1 MPSRDDR
8 LLVLIDGYNLI
19 FRAFY
24 AIPPLNA
31 PDGTP
36 TNAALGFTR
45 MVLALLNERQP
56 PYRALALDG
65 GEENFRHRLYPQ
77 YKANRAEAPPELKA
91 QFPLIPEL
99 AEALALPLVRRPG
112 VEADDIIGTLSRRAV
127 EEGFEVLLV
136 SGDKDLM
143 QLVDER
149 VRMLDTM
156 KGVLYDRRAV
166 EEKLGV
172 PPELVP
178 DLLALQGDSSDNIP
192 GISGVGPKT
201 AVKLLKEHG
210 SLEEVLQAAPRMKP
224 SKLRDHLIEEAEL
237 ARLSLQLATIRRDL
251 ELDLEL
257 GDFRS
262 REPDPARLDEC
273 FARLG
278 FTTLRRQLGG
288 RVQIDRSAY
297 RTVFVES
304 DLEEWIGR
312 ALEAGEC
319 AIDLETDSLD
329 AVEARAVGFSLCVGP
344 GQACYIPV
352 AHDYVGA
359 PRQLAPGLVAEQIK
373 RLVGRVKIY
382 GQNLKY
388 DAEVL
393 KNRFGIELPTPAC
406 DSMLA
411 SYVLEP
417 ERASH
422 GLDAL
427 AMEFLGHRTITY
439 EEVTGKGKDQIP
451 FSRVS
456 VEKATQYS
464 AEDADVAFRLCR
476 LLGQKVSEEGLGQ
489 VLERLELPLVPVLV
503 DMESCGVLVDGEQL
517 KAFSRELEGE
527 LERLEQ
533 RIHFLAGHQFN
544 INSPAQLRVV
554 LYEELGLPAG
564 KKTKS
569 GASTDSSVLEEL
581 APQYEIA
588 AEILNYRSLAKLKST
603 YLDVL
608 PEMIN
613 SRTGRI
619 HTRYN
624 QAVTATGRLSSSD
637 PNLQN
642 IPVRTEHGRRIRQA
656 FRAPRGRVLLSADY
670 SQIELR
676 ILAHLADDENL
687 QEAFRR
693 GEDIHAATAARVF
706 GVSRERVDKEM
717 RARAKAVNFGI
728 VYGQGAFNLSRQ
740 LGISRSEAQSIIDAY
755 FERFPKIREWIERM
769 HAEARRQK
777 AVYTMFGRR
786 RRLPDID
793 NSNHN
798 LRANAERIAQNT
810 PIQGTAADIIKLAM
824 IELHREMKKKGLES
838 KLVLQVHDELV
849 FEVPKDELDLL
860 RQLVREKM
868 EGAANLKV
876 PLTVDMAEGKSWAE
890 AHP

>member
-1 MPSRDDR
+1 MPSPDDR

-45 MVLALLNERQP
+45 MVLALLNERRP

-65 GEENFRHRLYPQ
+65 GGENFRHRLYPQ

-99 AEALALPLVRRPG
+99 AEALALPLVSRPG
-112 VEADDIIGTLSRRAV
+112 VEADDIIGTLSRRAA
-127 EEGFEVLLV
+127 EEGFEVLLI

-166 EEKLGV
+166 VEKLGV

-192 GISGVGPKT
+192 GVSGIGPKT

-210 SLEEVLQAAPRMKP
+210 SLEGVLQAASRMKP
-224 SKLRDHLIEEAEL
+224 SKLRDHLLEEAEL

-251 ELDLEL
+251 DLDLEL
-257 GDFRS
+257 EDFRS
-262 REPDPARLDEC
+262 REPDPARLDQC
-273 FARLG
+273 LSRLG
-278 FTTLRRQLGG
+278 FTALRRQLGG
-288 RVQIDRSAY
+288 RVQIDRAAY
-297 RTVFVES
+297 RTVLKQSE
-304 DLEEWIGR
+304 LEEWMGR

-352 AHDYVGA
+352 AHDYSGA
-359 PRQLAPGLVAEQIK
+359 PRQLAPDLVAGQIR
-373 RLVGRVKIY
+373 RLLGQVKIY

-388 DAEVL
+388 DALVL
-393 KNRFGIELPTPAC
+393 KNRFGIELPAPAC

-411 SYVLEP
+411 SYVLDP

-456 VEKATQYS
+456 VEQATRYS
-464 AEDADVAFRLCR
+464 GEDADVAFRLCR

-503 DMESCGVLVDGEQL
+503 DMESWGVLVDGEQL

-564 KKTKS
+564 KRTKS

-581 APQYEIA
+581 APQHEIA

-613 SRTGRI
+613 PRTGRI

-706 GVSRERVDKEM
+706 NVEPGRVDKEM

-740 LGISRSEAQSIIDAY
+740 LGISRSEAQAIIDAY
-755 FERFPKIREWIERM
+755 FERFPRIHQWIERV

-786 RRLPDID
+786 RKLPDID
-793 NSNHN
+793 NSSHN
-798 LRANAERIAQNT
+798 LRANAERMAQNT

-824 IELHREMKKKGLES
+824 IELHREIKTRGLES
-838 KLVLQVHDELV
+838 RLVLQVHDELV
-849 FEVPKDELDLL
+849 IEAPGGEVDLL
-860 RQLVREKM
+860 RRLIREKM
-868 EGAANLKV
+868 EGAAELKV